1 MQIISNKKWTTLQ
14 TQLKALQQ
22 SNLSNIFSNLVTQIF
37 PHWQV
42 FKEVAAYQTLDDIYS
57 VVSRLATEAAMIP
70 FCGYEEK
77 GGELQPTDPLN
88 KFLQT
93 LTFQEKE
100 KMYTFLWGLAECFM
114 YKEKLD
120 YGPNAGLVR
129 VHFLHPGRMVIVL
142 SESFP
147 TKIVGFTYYD
157 SVRGIRFNIEKEDMA
172 YISLFNPSLDS
183 LEEWRGLSPVK
194 VLSQRLTRVQSN
206 MSLSTAQMQNGGIKK
221 IVYSKIPG
229 IEVGSWDQLKEQYG
243 RFSNNPANSGG
254 PFFGGADLG
263 VLDIG
268 SSLKDMDMLGIG
280 NVDFKKI
287 CNAFSVSDVL
297 FNSDSTA
304 KYDNANSFEK
314 SMYTAAVLPMCKRV
328 EDCFNRDVVPDIKT
342 KGTVRLVT
350 KNIQVLQENQK
361 EKAESWAAQP
371 AIVINEMRVSMGQD
385 ELNDPMADRLL
396 VKTGYVLAD
405 DLNIDVEPLSNEA
418 DDYRAEN

>member
-1 MQIISNKKWTTLQ
+1 MQIISNKKWGALQ
-14 TQLKALQQ
+14 TQIKALQQ

-42 FKEVAAYQTLDDIYS
+42 FKEVAAYQTIDDIYS

-70 FCGYEEK
+70 LCGYNEK
-77 GGELQPTDPLN
+77 GEELQPGDPLN
-88 KFLQT
+88 KFIQT
-93 LTFQEKE
+93 LTFQQREI
-100 KMYTFLWGLAECFM
+100 MYTFLWGLAECFM
-114 YKEKLD
+114 YKEKLEL
-120 YGPNAGLVR
+120 GPNAGLSR
-129 VHFLHPGRMVIVL
+129 LHFLHPGRMVIVL

-147 TKIVGFTYYD
+147 TKIVGYTYFD

-206 MSLSTAQMQNGGIKK
+206 ISLSTAQMQNGGIKK
-221 IVYSKIPG
+221 IVYSKLPG
-229 IEVGSWDQLKEQYG
+229 IEIGSWDKLKEQYG

-268 SSLKDMDMLGIG
+268 SSVKDMDLLGIG

-297 FNSDSTA
+297 FNSDTTA

-314 SMYTAAVLPMCKRV
+314 SMYTAAVLPMVKRV
-328 EDCFNRDVVPDIKT
+328 EDCLNKDVVPDIKT
-342 KGTVRLVT
+342 KGHIMAVT
-350 KNIQVLQENQK
+350 KNIAVLQENQK
-361 EKAESWAAQP
+361 EKAEAWAAQP
-371 AIVINEMRVSMGQD
+371 AIVINEMRVAMGQD
-385 ELNDPMADRLL
+385 ESTEPMADRLL
-396 VKTGYVLAD
+396 VKTGYILAD
-405 DLNIDVEPLSNEA
+405 DLLIEVEPIDNDA
-418 DDYRAEN
+418 GDYVKP